1 MKRILFVAPSGTFD
15 NGAEIAI
22 FHLIHLLKQ
31 QGNHILVAAPA
42 SFSKIE
48 QEYRSRYE
56 KIDVPVFFLERQK
69 WWWEDAPGALIGTVG
84 ERADSYR
91 QNIHELRELIEKN
104 QVELVVTNTVNMFQ
118 GAVAAACEE
127 IPHYWLIHEFPENE
141 FAYYLDKID
150 FIQATGD
157 RVFAVYGKLATR
169 LSELFEADLGTFIP
183 YTEMSPQPLTTG
195 AKRRLV
201 SVGRLSERKNQ
212 LALLQ
217 AYQALN
223 DQNLELC
230 FIGPWDEAYKKQ
242 LDNYIADHQLQG
254 VHFTGGQEQ
263 PWASVTDQD
272 ICVFPSNMETFGLVY
287 AEALLRGVPVIL
299 SDNPGH
305 LSAYEYFQFGHV
317 YPLGDEAR
325 LASEIQQ
332 VMADFNQE
340 SEKAQA
346 FAPKAKEL
354 YQPEKVYHEIVQAI
368 AQQGSTKK
376 PLRHLGNIVTYNE
389 ERGRLARFEKR
400 FYRFLNRVRA
410 WFARKKQQNTQ

>member
-1 MKRILFVAPSGTFD
+1 MKKIMFVAPSGTFD

-22 FHLIHLLKQ
+22 FHLIRLLKH
-31 QGNHILVAAPA
+31 QGHQVLVAAPA
-42 SFSKIE
+42 SFPKFE
-48 QEYRSRYE
+48 QEYRGRYE
-56 KIDVPVFFLERQK
+56 KIDVPVYFIERQK
-69 WWWEDAPGALIGTVG
+69 WWWEDAPGELIGTVG

-91 QNIHELRELIEKN
+91 QNIHDLRELIQQH
-104 QVELVVTNTVNMFQ
+104 QVELVITNTVNMFQ

-127 IPHYWLIHEFPENE
+127 VPHYWLIHEFPENE

-150 FIQATGD
+150 FIQATSD
-157 RVFAVYGKLATR
+157 RIFAVYGKLATR
-169 LSELFEADLGTFIP
+169 LSGLFQMEVGTFIP
-183 YTEMSPQPLTTG
+183 YTEMSPQRLPQG
-195 AKRRLV
+195 KKRRLV

-217 AYQALN
+217 AYEQLQDSN
-223 DQNLELC
+223 IELC
-230 FIGPWDEAYKKQ
+230 FIGPWDEDYKKG
-242 LDNYIADHQLQG
+242 LDRYIAEHQLQG

-263 PWASVTDQD
+263 PWDLVTDQD

-317 YPLGDEAR
+317 YPLGDETG
-325 LASEIQQ
+325 LLSEIRQ
-332 VMADFNQE
+332 VLTNFDQE
-340 SEKAQA
+340 SQQAQA
-346 FAPKAKEL
+346 FAPIAKEL
-354 YQPEKVYHEIVQAI
+354 YQPEKVYQEIIQAI
-368 AQQGSTKK
+368 AQQTSSKK
-376 PLRHLGNIVTYNE
+376 PLRHLGNLVTYNE

-410 WFARKKQQNTQ
+410 WLVRKKQQNTK